1 MPAAVPPRKNL
12 PLLLLQAREAMMRR
26 FRRVLKRHRI
36 TDQQW
41 RVMRSLAES
50 GPMTS
55 SDIARE
61 CCMLGPSLTGVLN
74 RMEAAGWVE
83 RARSATDQRRVA
95 IRLSAS
101 GRSLVARVMPEV
113 EAVYRELETAL
124 GAERL
129 AALSVELEA
138 VMAVVSGDG

>member
-1 MPAAVPPRKNL
+1 MPAAASPRKNL

-26 FRRVLKRHRI
+26 FRQVLKRHRL

-55 SDIARE
+55 GDIARE

-95 IRLSAS
+95 IRLTAA
-101 GRSLVARVMPEV
+101 GRTLVARVMPEV
-113 EAVYRELETAL
+113 EAVYHALETAL

-129 AALSVELEA
+129 AALSGELEA
-138 VMAVVSGDG
+138 VLTAIAADG

>member
-1 MPAAVPPRKNL
+1 MPAAAPPRKNL

-26 FRRVLKRHRI
+26 FRQVLKRHRL

-113 EAVYRELETAL
+113 EGVYRELETAL
-124 GAERL
+124 GVERL
-129 AALSVELEA
+129 TALSGELEA

>member
-1 MPAAVPPRKNL
+1 MPAAASPRQNL

-26 FRRVLKRHRI
+26 FRLVLKRHRL

-101 GRSLVARVMPEV
+101 GRLLVARVMPEV
-113 EAVYRELETAL
+113 EGVYRELEAAL
-124 GAERL
+124 GVERL
-129 AALSVELEA
+129 AALSGELEA

>member
-1 MPAAVPPRKNL
+1 MPAVAPSRKNL

-26 FRRVLKRHRI
+26 FRQVLKRHRL

-50 GPMTS
+50 GAMTS

-95 IRLSAS
+95 IRLTAA
-101 GRSLVARVMPEV
+101 GRTLVARVMPEV
-113 EAVYRELETAL
+113 EGVYHALETAL

-129 AALSVELEA
+129 AALSGELEA
-138 VMAVVSGDG
+138 VLTAIAADG

>member
-1 MPAAVPPRKNL
+1 MPAAAPPRKNL

-26 FRRVLKRHRI
+26 FRQVLKRHRL

-50 GPMTS
+50 GSMTS

-74 RMEAAGWVE
+74 RMETAGWVE
-83 RARSATDQRRVA
+83 RARSAKDQRRVA
-95 IRLSAS
+95 IRLSAA

-113 EAVYRELETAL
+113 EAVYGKLEQDV
-124 GAERL
+124 GKDRL
-129 AALSVELEA
+129 ALLASELN
-138 VMAVVSGDG
+138 VMVKRLEEST